1 MPDVEQTGPVIT
13 EQTPTSQTTETRIV
27 STEERPAVV
36 STVAD
41 VEAAIQPYVQR
52 LATLEGL
59 FTSANIVS
67 RLEEM
72 ERHLPALQQQSQGT
86 GHTIIDRLIRIEQII
101 KLRFG
106 AHQLATA
113 EPQGNG

>member
-1 MPDVEQTGPVIT
+1 MPDVEQTGPIIT

-59 FTSANIVS
+59 FASANIVS
-67 RLEEM
+67 RLEEI
-72 ERHLPALQQQSQGT
+72 ERYLPALQQQPQGT
-86 GHTIIDRLIRIEQII
+86 GHGLIDRLIRIEQIL
-101 KLRFG
+101 KQHFG
-106 AHQLATA
+106 AHQLSTA
-113 EPQGNG
+113 EPK

>member
-1 MPDVEQTGPVIT
+1 MPDVEQTGPIIT

-67 RLEEM
+67 RLDEVEQY
-72 ERHLPALQQQSQGT
+72 LPALRQQPQGT
-86 GHTIIDRLIRIEQII
+86 GSTAEDRLLRLEQII
-101 KLRFG
+101 KQHFG
-106 AHQLATA
+106 AHQLSTA
-113 EPQGNG
+113 QPQ